1 MVAGSER
8 IIYVEKPPQWNSCML
23 SGALFEA
30 ARRSNN
36 KERNASVIKT
46 ILWALFCANC
56 FVQGKKCIFFH
67 YAVWWQVSGIPGDSG
82 VEFGKESGTRCCQG
96 TLQTFGLFCSP
107 KVICLLIIVP
117 FFLHQ
122 PCEIW
127 ALGLHASSQSDEVF
141 FFLFHY
147 YMVLLHIM
155 GVIISAFSKGNSHIM
170 VQFFFYIQNIYVYW
184 GPCFSAVF
192 LHFMHIYGFYFI
204 MSQDIIL
211 SIAPV
216 P

>member
-8 IIYVEKPPQWNSCML
+8 IIYVEKPPQWNNCML

-141 FFLFHY
+141 FFSFSLLYGPVTY
-147 YMVLLHIM
+147 Y
-155 GVIISAFSKGNSHIM
+155 GCD
-170 VQFFFYIQNIYVYW
+170 YI
-184 GPCFSAVF
+184 CF
-192 LHFMHIYGFYFI
+192 L
-204 MSQDIIL
+204 
-211 SIAPV
+211 
-216 P
+216 